1 MKRFNDKD
9 AFLLFGEQINKI
21 LECLYILEKNN
32 KHNEGLSKF
41 IDSIENLPSYD
52 DMLDSF
58 LQDEKDSDHLES
70 ILDKLGLRLPGDDDK
85 K

>member
-21 LECLYILEKNN
+21 LKCLYILEKNN